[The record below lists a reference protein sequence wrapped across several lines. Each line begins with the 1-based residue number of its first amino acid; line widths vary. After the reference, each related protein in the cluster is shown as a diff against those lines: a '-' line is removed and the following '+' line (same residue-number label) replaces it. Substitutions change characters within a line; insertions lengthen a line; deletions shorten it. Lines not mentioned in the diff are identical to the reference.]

1 MAKSR
6 SKKAED
12 RKARASRLTA
22 KQFKSF
28 IGSVGELRQDLD
40 DASMAHAAEFKK
52 ADSLGIHKA
61 ASALVMKLDKME
73 AAKRADFL
81 RSFDTY
87 RDWME
92 EWDAQAD
99 LLEQDDESSGED
111 EGGEGGGYCDTSNPP
126 PIGEPTRAE
135 PEAPVQQVDADQG
148 EETGSGPVED
158 LEKAGYIFA
167 TGKAAGLAGEDL
179 EAGAPDQKQQ
189 PAAYASYSRG
199 HALGVQQRENPPAAD
214 DDEVPKKKGSRRRKK
229 PDEGAPLLH

>member
-111 EGGEGGGYCDTSNPP
+111 GGEDGEGGGYGDASNPP
-126 PIGEPTRAE
+126 PVGEPTRAE

-148 EETGSGPVED
+148 DNLNQTVVQLED
-158 LEKAGYIFA
+158 AGYIFA
-167 TGKAAGLAGEDL
+167 TGKAAGLEGKEPGDNPHQ
-179 EAGAPDQKQQ
+179 ETQ
-189 PAAYASYSRG
+189 PAFAVWERG
-199 HALGVQQRENPPAAD
+199 RALGAEHRENPPVEAEEPA
-214 DDEVPKKKGSRRRKK
+214 PKKGARRRKK
-229 PDEGAPLLH
+229 ADEGAPLLH